1 MKLALT
7 NVPPAVAESMARTLV
22 EGQFAACASALPVRS
37 TYRWK
42 GDLCVDDEVTLLL
55 KVADHGVEAL
65 RQRVRELHP
74 YELPEFV
81 VLGVEAELSLPAY
94 LAWVD
99 AGTGRGAS
107 DGTP

>member
-22 EGQFAACASALPVRS
+22 EGGFAACVNALPVRS

-42 GDLCVDDEVTLLL
+42 GELCLEDEVSLLM
-55 KVADHGVEAL
+55 KVADQGVGAL
-65 RQRVRELHP
+65 RRRVLELHP

-81 VLGVEAELSLPAY
+81 VLAVEGGDSLPAY

-99 AGTGRGAS
+99 AGTSR
-107 DGTP
+107 T

>member
-22 EGQFAACASALPVRS
+22 GGGFAACVSALPGRS

-42 GDLCVDDEVTLLL
+42 GELCVDDEVTLVM
-55 KVADHGVEAL
+55 KVGDAGVELL
-65 RQRVRELHP
+65 RKRVLELHP

-81 VLGVEAELSLPAY
+81 VLAVESEPSSRAY
-94 LAWVD
+94 LEWVK
-99 AGTGRGAS
+99 AGTTATAEG
-107 DGTP
+107 

>member
-22 EGQFAACASALPVRS
+22 EGGFAACVTALPGRS

-42 GDLCVDDEVTLLL
+42 GELCVDDEVTLLM
-55 KVADHGVEAL
+55 KVGESGAERL
-65 RQRVRELHP
+65 RKRVVELHP

-81 VLGVEAELSLPAY
+81 VLAVEAGQSWRAY
-94 LAWVD
+94 LDWVE
-99 AGTGRGAS
+99 AGTTAAPGV
-107 DGTP
+107 